1 MRIYQKVIL
10 HQLSHGRDEIP
21 TNSPKEIEC
30 TMELLRKMEA
40 VVKKRHDTDVNVY
53 TV

>member
-1 MRIYQKVIL
+1 MRIYQKVVL

-30 TMELLRKMEA
+30 TMELLRKMES
-40 VVKKRHDTDVNVY
+40 VVNKRHGIGANVY
-53 TV
+53 NV